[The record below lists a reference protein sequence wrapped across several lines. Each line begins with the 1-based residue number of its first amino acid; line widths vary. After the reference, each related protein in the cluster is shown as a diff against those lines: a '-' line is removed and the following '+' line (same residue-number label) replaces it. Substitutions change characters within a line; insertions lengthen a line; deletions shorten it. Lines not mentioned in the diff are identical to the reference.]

1 MQVSFKTIK
10 ALSTPTRVRLLAAV
24 ADDPGTPTQLSDRL
38 DLAKSTVADHLS
50 VLVDAGLVEKDA
62 AEGRRR
68 VTYRATRR
76 AETIIKGRETEM
88 RFSLGSMVTAA
99 AAGITLL
106 VPALRG
112 RRSAEAAMGA
122 LDAAGPAAGAASPW
136 ADPALLAGAALL
148 VVAAVSGYYAFLFHR
163 MR

>member
-1 MQVSFKTIK
+1 MKVSFKTIK

-38 DLAKSTVADHLS
+38 DLAKSTVAAHLS
-50 VLVDAGLVEKDA
+50 VLTDAGLVEKDE

-106 VPALRG
+106 VPALQQ
-112 RRSAEAAMGA
+112 RSAEAAMDA
-122 LDAAGPAAGAASPW
+122 FDAAGADAAAASPW
-136 ADPALLAGAALL
+136 TDPALLGGAALL
-148 VVAAVSGYYAFLFHR
+148 VAAAVSGYYAFLFHR